1 MSKSALECDLW
12 GAECSVEKWSYWVQE
27 IVMRTHLGLVEQ
39 KFRRNMFRK
48 SRVFVNILYVK
59 CPKSLIKK
67 VGPRN
72 QRNAIDHIWEMN
84 LAPEKHTF
92 GICEAKHLSKEFTF
106 FCNYFSTQFQLKSG
120 TKCVYVKWIWSKILA
135 NRIKTWKHSHPTQT
149 FLPWGR
155 FLFSY
160 CPTYIPLPRSNM
172 RQKEKIGIEWNEN
185 ARQIW

>member
-1 MSKSALECDLW
+1 MWFVGRWVLCGKVVILSPRNRYADSPGPRWAKVSSKRQN
-12 GAECSVEKWSYWVQE
+12 VQE
-27 IVMRTHLGLVEQ
+27 IQSFCEHIISQMPKELDKKSWAQKSKKCLWPYLRNESCTWKTHFWNMWGQAFVE
-39 KFRRNMFRK
+39 R
-48 SRVFVNILYVK
+48 IY
-59 CPKSLIKK
+59 
-67 VGPRN
+67 
-72 QRNAIDHIWEMN
+72 
-84 LAPEKHTF
+84 
-92 GICEAKHLSKEFTF
+92 F
-106 FCNYFSTQFQLKSG
+106 FCNYFSSQFQLKSG

-185 ARQIW
+185 AWQIR